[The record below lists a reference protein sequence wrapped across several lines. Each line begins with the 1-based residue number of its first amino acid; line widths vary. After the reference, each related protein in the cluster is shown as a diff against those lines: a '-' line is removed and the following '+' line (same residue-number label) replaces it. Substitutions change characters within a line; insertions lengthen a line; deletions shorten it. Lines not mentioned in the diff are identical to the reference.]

1 MEGEWTEDYNL
12 LEWMRRY
19 YRLQENVSQYQKEI
33 NLIRLSYNQMKFKKE
48 ETEKENAVLRD
59 RLRWLMS
66 HNKNLEVAL
75 KTSMITSE
83 PEYRESPKELVGD
96 EEMVLNSTLTCHTE
110 YDDNVD
116 LHVFNAYR
124 EDGIMRTTKELR
136 EFPKMSCPDQWQRC
150 HEVGLNLIKKI
161 LNYYT
166 RVHRLTLS
174 KEEFDV
180 LKRDINDESLNMR
193 CCSIE
198 SNKEDIV
205 IEREVLEYIFDGKLL
220 ETESARQMFR
230 RLLTFLSVVDGHLNY
245 DSKIT
250 IILNDLKTENFPLP
264 RY

>member
-1 MEGEWTEDYNL
+1 MDGELKEDYNL
-12 LEWMRRY
+12 LEWMRHY
-19 YRLQENVSQYQKEI
+19 NRLQENVLQYQKEI
-33 NLIRLSYNQMKFKKE
+33 NLIRQSYNQIKFKKE

-59 RLRWLMS
+59 RLWWLILR
-66 HNKNLEVAL
+66 NKNLETLL
-75 KTSMITSE
+75 KTSMNVSE
-83 PEYRESPKELVGD
+83 TECHESPKNFIGGEEL
-96 EEMVLNSTLTCHTE
+96 MLNSTLKGCTE
-110 YDDNVD
+110 YDD
-116 LHVFNAYR
+116 HVNSHIFNTYR
-124 EDGIMRTTKELR
+124 EDGIMQTTKELR
-136 EFPKMSCPDQWQRC
+136 KFPKMSCPDQWQRC

-220 ETESARQMFR
+220 ETEPARQMFR
-230 RLLTFLSVVDGHLNY
+230 RLLTFLSVVDSHLNY
-245 DSKIT
+245 DSKMT
-250 IILNDLKTENFPLP
+250 IILNDLKAENFPLP
-264 RY
+264 HY